1 MRAIHLLLP
10 ALLLSG
16 SAFAAEKTDVMVPL
30 HQFVD
35 GFNKGDVKSALA
47 ACASPAYI
55 IDEFAPY
62 QWSGANACADWANDY
77 EKNAKANGITD
88 GVVKILKAT
97 TVDVSGDHAYVIART
112 SYDWKEKGKAMHEK
126 SATLTAALHKEAAGW
141 RMTAWTWSK

>member
-1 MRAIHLLLP
+1 MRTIHLLLP
-10 ALLLSG
+10 ALLLSA
-16 SAFAAEKTDVMVPL
+16 SAFASDRTDVMVPI

-62 QWSGANACADWANDY
+62 QWAGANACADWANDY
-77 EKNAKANGITD
+77 DKNAKANGITD
-88 GVVKILKAT
+88 GVVKILKEKS
-97 TVDVSGDHAYVIART
+97 VDISADHAYVIVKT
-112 SYDWKEKGKAMHEK
+112 SYDWKEKGKTMREK
-126 SATLTAALHKEAAGW
+126 SATLTVALHKEAAGW